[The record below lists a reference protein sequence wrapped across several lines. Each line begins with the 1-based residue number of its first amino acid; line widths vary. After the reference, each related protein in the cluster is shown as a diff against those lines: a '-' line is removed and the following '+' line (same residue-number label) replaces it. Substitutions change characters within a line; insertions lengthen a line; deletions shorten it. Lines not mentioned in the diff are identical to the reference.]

1 MPSVRLFSR
10 ADDFLYMLWPPQQV
24 APTVAL
30 AAGYHLRYFVA
41 PDAEAYCAL
50 VNLDRWEDT
59 GWRCREYSL
68 HDMVIRA
75 VPRGFFVVEAADGAL
90 VATAIARHRPDADTH
105 DFHDG
110 GEVCLVYVHPDHR
123 GHGLGKFVTATVI
136 QRLQAIGYRNLYL
149 NVADGRLPALRMYLA
164 LGFTPLLYNEGI
176 SARWQQICAN
186 LNWPFGDQWPHAVLP
201 PVTAQSDWDTDGT
214 VEQPTR

>member
-10 ADDFLYMLWPPQQV
+10 ADDFLYMVWPPQQ
-24 APTVAL
+24 ATPAISL
-30 AAGYHLRYFVA
+30 AAGYHLRYFVEH
-41 PDAEAYCAL
+41 DAEAYCAL

-75 VPRGFFVVEAADGAL
+75 VPRGFFVVEAADGTL
-90 VATAIARHRPDADTH
+90 VATAIARHRPDADTY
-105 DFHDG
+105 DFPDG
-110 GEVCLVYVHPDHR
+110 GEVCLVYVHPDQR
-123 GHGLGKFVTATVI
+123 GQGLGKFVTAAAI

-149 NVADGRLPALRMYLA
+149 NVADGRLPALRMYLT

-186 LNWPFGDQWPHAVLP
+186 LHWPFSERWPHGVSGS
-201 PVTAQSDWDTDGT
+201 VTAQSDWAT
-214 VEQPTR
+214 VATAGQRTQ